1 MKKTFFNVIP
11 TFSNVIPAKAGIQ
24 CFSLFF
30 LLVFPVAVSLA
41 TTPSPQRMS
50 PVTSI
55 SLTYD
60 LDKSSLHIEAVH
72 PSNNWEIDYVRMM
85 TVSLNGQVVSTLN
98 YYHQTSAAGF
108 SEDVQ
113 LPTKVGDVIT
123 VDLFCTGGSSM
134 SKDLTVTKPGE

>member
-1 MKKTFFNVIP
+1 MKKSILMLV
-11 TFSNVIPAKAGIQ
+11 
-24 CFSLFF
+24 C
-30 LLVFPVAVSLA
+30 LLIFPIAVSFA
-41 TTPSPQRMS
+41 TTPPPQRMS